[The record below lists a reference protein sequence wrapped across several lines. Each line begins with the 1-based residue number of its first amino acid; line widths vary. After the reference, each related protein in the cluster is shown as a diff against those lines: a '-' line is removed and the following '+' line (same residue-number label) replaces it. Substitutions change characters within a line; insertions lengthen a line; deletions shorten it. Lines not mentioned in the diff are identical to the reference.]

1 VFAVAARAYRLM
13 LDERRNQ
20 SILISGESGMLVSFC
35 TGFLLPDLVSK
46 KVPAKLKLQS
56 SVYTIYLL

>member
-1 VFAVAARAYRLM
+1 M

-20 SILISGESGMLVSFC
+20 SILISGESGMIFFC
-35 TGFLLPDLVSK
+35 ACARVFVGLTYFVF
-46 KVPAKLKLQS
+46 KVRAKLKLQS